1 MVTAISDTIWEA
13 LRCSDCGGGLEARD
27 DGAKC
32 MNCGQHFPYTDHGSL
47 DLHPRKPKEYPIN
60 FELGSPVPYGDRLP
74 VEPLSENPVP
84 EVDFSGVEVPRHL
97 TREILSYFPRAGT
110 RGGLMLDLGCGSAPH
125 RQVSTRAGFEWVGID
140 HDAPAAPLLGDAH
153 SLPFAD
159 ARFEFVLFVTVLQ
172 YLRFPFVAMREVFRV
187 MKPHGTLIG
196 TVAFLE
202 PSHGTSFY
210 HHTDRGTF
218 DLLQSSGF
226 TVKKLAPFRNWT
238 ALKALASLGL
248 FFRMPRPVAQSL
260 VAPLE
265 LMHSLWWRAGG
276 MLTGRNL
283 ENIRLRHFAGSFIF
297 IATRNGT

>member
-1 MVTAISDTIWEA
+1 MHIRFPLPT
-13 LRCSDCGGGLEARD
+13 GGLS
-27 DGAKC
+27 C
-32 MNCGQHFPYTDHGSL
+32 
-47 DLHPRKPKEYPIN
+47 
-60 FELGSPVPYGDRLP
+60 PVR
-74 VEPLSENPVP
+74 
-84 EVDFSGVEVPRHL
+84 
-97 TREILSYFPRAGT
+97 
-110 RGGLMLDLGCGSAPH
+110 
-125 RQVSTRAGFEWVGID
+125 
-140 HDAPAAPLLGDAH
+140 
-153 SLPFAD
+153 
-159 ARFEFVLFVTVLQ
+159 TVLNTCAS
-172 YLRFPFVAMREVFRV
+172 FVAIRGVSGDE
-187 MKPHGTLIG
+187 PHGTRIG

-226 TVKKLAPFRNWT
+226 TVRKLAPVRNWT

-276 MLTGRNL
+276 MMTGRNL

-297 IATRNGT
+297 IAARNGT